1 MADFR
6 KWFLVLAA
14 VALLVG
20 TANAQGFQC
29 TANAGVTPLVRAE
42 GIAEL
47 TGDLVLNCNGMAPAN
62 GIIANIR
69 IFLNTNV
76 TSRLYEEDLAA
87 PNEALLMIDD
97 PAPGDQVYWG
107 VNGVWTPASN
117 LPNVFQGITS
127 GVNTIDW
134 LGIPLVAAGSAS
146 VAQVNRIY
154 RFTNIRANASQLGV
168 ASGLV
173 PQPIQAFISVSG
185 ATAVPVNNP
194 TQVIGFVQKGLIFSV
209 GDALGLKQCTPDE
222 EDAVANPDDPLVLE
236 FKEGFANSFKEQGD
250 DSQDEPGTV
259 YNTES
264 GLHPDAVVLSGSLP
278 SDLGVADQGTRLW
291 ALFTNL
297 PDGVDLNVPEQVT
310 TASGLVVCV
319 VSDPDDDGSGGDPDC
334 GDGDVTLS
342 SSGGATAVVYEVVT
356 AGPVSIATNDTV
368 EIPVTIVYTDI
379 PPDLTTGDGAMVQG
393 NFAPVS
399 DVTGP
404 SDEAP
409 VPRFL
414 NVASEEEAF
423 TLTACRTVLLFPYVT
438 NAAMFDTGIAI
449 SNTSMDPF
457 DTVNQQGPCE
467 INYYGNIPATGAPA
481 PAAVTT
487 PSVEAGEQLAFIVSS
502 GGGVV
507 GTDKSCAACA
517 TPGFHGYVIAICDF
531 QYAHGFAFVSDLGAA
546 KLAEGYLALI
556 IPDRSSRGAA
566 AFSMDASENDGEQ
579 LVH

>member
-47 TGDLVLNCNGMAPAN
+47 TGDLVLNCTGAVPAG

-76 TSRLYEEDLAA
+76 TSRLYQEDLPAR
-87 PNEALLMIDD
+87 NEALLLIDD
-97 PAPGDQVYWG
+97 PAPAAQVYWG
-107 VNGVWTPASN
+107 AGTVWTPANN

-134 LGIPLVAAGSAS
+134 LGIPLVAPGSA
-146 VAQVNRIY
+146 AATRIY

-168 ASGLV
+168 SSGLV

-209 GDALGLKQCTPDE
+209 EDTAALKQCSPDE
-222 EDAVANPDDPLVLE
+222 EDAEAGVVNVQ
-236 FKEGFANSFKEQGD
+236 FKEGFANSFKAQGD
-250 DSQDEPGTV
+250 DTQASPGTV

-264 GLHPDAVVLSGSLP
+264 GLHPGGTVLSGTLP
-278 SDLGVADQGTRLW
+278 ANLGVADQGTRLW
-291 ALFTNL
+291 ALFTNI
-297 PDGVDLNVPEQVT
+297 PDGIGLSAPAQIVVSAG
-310 TASGLVVCV
+310 ASGLTLCAVN
-319 VSDPDDDGSGGDPDC
+319 DPSDDGSGGDIDC
-334 GDGDVTLS
+334 TGTVEPS
-342 SSGGATAVVYEVVT
+342 ISGGSAALVYEVVT
-356 AGPVSIATNDTV
+356 AGAVSIATVDTV
-368 EIPVTIVYTDI
+368 EIPVTVTFTSI
-379 PPDLTTGDGAMVQG
+379 PPDLTTGDGALVAG

-404 SDEAP
+404 SEDAP

-414 NVASEEEAF
+414 NVSTEATAF

-457 DTVNQQGPCE
+457 DTVHQQGPCQ
-467 INYYGNIPATGAPA
+467 INYYGGIPATGAPA

-487 PSVEAGEQLAFIVSS
+487 PVVEAGEQLAFIVSS
-502 GGGVV
+502 GGAVI
-507 GTDKSCAACA
+507 GTDKLCAECA
-517 TPGFHGYVIAICDF
+517 TPGFHGYIIAICDF
-531 QYAHGFAFVSDLGAA
+531 QYAHGFAFVSDLGSA

-556 IPDRSSRGAA
+556 IPDRSSREAQ
-566 AFSMDASENDGEQ
+566 AFSKDASVNEGEQ

>member
-20 TANAQGFQC
+20 TANAQDFQC

-47 TGDLVLNCNGMAPAN
+47 TGDLVLNCNGNVPAG

-76 TSRLYEEDLAA
+76 TSRLYDDDLPA
-87 PNEALLMIDD
+87 PNEALLLIDN
-97 PAPGDQVYWG
+97 PAPAAQAYWAHDD
-107 VNGVWTPASN
+107 VWTPADN
-117 LPNVFQGITS
+117 LPNVFQGLTS
-127 GVNTIDW
+127 GVNSIDW
-134 LGIPLVAAGSAS
+134 LGIPLVAPGSAG
-146 VAQVNRIY
+146 VNRVY

-168 ASGLV
+168 SSGLV

-185 ATAVPVNNP
+185 ATAVPINNP
-194 TQVIGFVQKGLIFSV
+194 TQVIAFVQKGLIFDVS
-209 GDALGLKQCTPDE
+209 DAIGLKQCTPDG
-222 EDAVANPDDPLVLE
+222 EDDVANPEDPLILE
-236 FKEGFANSFKEQGD
+236 FKEGFANSFKEVGD
-250 DSQDEPGTV
+250 DTQDQPGAV

-264 GLHPDAVVLSGSLP
+264 GLHPAGVVINGPLP
-278 SDLGVADQGTRLW
+278 GDLGVADQGTRLW
-291 ALFTNL
+291 ALFTNI
-297 PDGVDLNVPEQVT
+297 PDGVELSVPEQVT
-310 TASGLVVCV
+310 TASGLVACI
-319 VSDPDDDGSGGDPDC
+319 VSDPDEDGSGGDPDC
-334 GDGDVTLS
+334 GGGRVTLDA
-342 SSGGATAVVYEVVT
+342 SGGTTAVVYEVVS
-356 AGPVSIATNDTV
+356 AGAVSIATVDTV
-368 EIPVTIVYTDI
+368 EIDVNIIYTDI
-379 PPDLTTGDGAMVQG
+379 PPDLTTGDGALVQG

-404 SDEAP
+404 SDDAP

-414 NVASEEEAF
+414 NVSTEATAF
-423 TLTACRTVLLFPYVT
+423 TITACRTVLLFPYVT
-438 NAAMFDTGIAI
+438 NAAGFDTGIAI

-457 DTVNQQGPCE
+457 DTVNQEGPCE
-467 INYYGNIPATGAPA
+467 LNYYGGIPATGAPA
-481 PAAVTT
+481 PAAVAT

-507 GTDKSCAACA
+507 GTDKTCAECA
-517 TPGFHGYVIAICDF
+517 TPGFHGYIIAICDF

-556 IPDRSSRGAA
+556 IPDRSDRDAS
-566 AFSMDASENDGEQ
+566 AFSRNAQENDGEQ